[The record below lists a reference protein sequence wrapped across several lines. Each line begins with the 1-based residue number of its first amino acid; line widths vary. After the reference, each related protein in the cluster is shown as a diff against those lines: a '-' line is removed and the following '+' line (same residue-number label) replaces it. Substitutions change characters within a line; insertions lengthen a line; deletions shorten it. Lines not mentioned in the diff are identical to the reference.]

1 LAACGLDEWPAYG
14 CAQLLK
20 KEWSK
25 EILMKK
31 VLFLAMIF
39 AMVLQ
44 APAFAADLKVAV
56 IHMERLKKTSEPG
69 KHIAEELKKK
79 LDPMVQERQRL
90 ENELRQL
97 SEEFKNKSAAY
108 SLDTKREKELEL
120 KRKFRDLEDL
130 RRDLQQKAI
139 AEDKAMSA
147 PVLELMQQTA
157 EKYIETHGYDLVFEF
172 QQSGLL
178 YLDKELDITEPLIE
192 EVNQAWKAQG
202 H

>member
-1 LAACGLDEWPAYG
+1 
-14 CAQLLK
+14 
-20 KEWSK
+20 
-25 EILMKK
+25 MKK

-39 AMVLQ
+39 AIVLQ

-69 KHIAEELKKK
+69 KYIAEELKKK
-79 LDPMVQERQRL
+79 LDPMVKERQQL
-90 ENELRQL
+90 EEELKRL

-139 AEDKAMSA
+139 AEDKTMSA

-157 EKYIETHGYDLVFEF
+157 QKYIEEHGYDLVFEF

-178 YLDKELDITEPLIE
+178 YLDKGLDITEPLIE
-192 EVNQAWKAQG
+192 EVNKAWKAQG